1 MFNICH
7 IDSYW
12 LLLSARNSV
21 LSDWSSRHSPV
32 PASTDSPL
40 MISTNMPSL
49 SFPDACPDQLLSG
62 SNGSVRINLLNPQQP
77 WVSWSHDLDD
87 AGVSPWKPPNGKQVV
102 FPSPPGPLL
111 RPLVI
116 SVPLRFGAPRTWRP
130 PGFDPRKK
138 CPYRGRGRHHLAPW
152 EASPAYHEFLGGGF
166 RGRGFPCSAHTLTLG
181 VLNGLVSLG
190 VC

>member
-62 SNGSVRINLLNPQQP
+62 SNGSVRINLSNPP
-77 WVSWSHDLDD
+77 WSHGFPGLMTWMMREYPHGNLQMENRWYFHPHLVHCFAHWSYQSLCASAHLAHGAHQVLTREKNVHT
-87 AGVSPWKPPNGKQVV
+87 AGEVV
-102 FPSPPGPLL
+102 
-111 RPLVI
+111 I
-116 SVPLRFGAPRTWRP
+116 TWRH
-130 PGFDPRKK
+130 GKHRQGTMNFWVVDSGDGDFHVR
-138 CPYRGRGRHHLAPW
+138 
-152 EASPAYHEFLGGGF
+152 
-166 RGRGFPCSAHTLTLG
+166 LTL
-181 VLNGLVSLG
+181 
-190 VC
+190 